1 MNDKFSLEM
10 KVEDIDEL
18 KQCIHTLD
26 VRNGLLRTLMN

>member
-18 KQCIHTLD
+18 KQCIYMVD
-26 VRNGLLRTLMN
+26 VRNGLD